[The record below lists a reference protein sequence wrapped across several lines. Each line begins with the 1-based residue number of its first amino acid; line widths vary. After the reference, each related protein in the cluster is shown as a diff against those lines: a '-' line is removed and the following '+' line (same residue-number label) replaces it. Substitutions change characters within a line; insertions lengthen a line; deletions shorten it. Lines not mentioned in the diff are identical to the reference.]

1 MENKIL
7 EENTM
12 KKKIFI
18 VSVISILLAY
28 AGIIS
33 ATEKFGVTIYPG
45 AKPDSEAT
53 KVVAQ
58 MSKGGGEC
66 YRTNDN
72 LAKVTDFYKKQP
84 GMEFIGGDKEG
95 AMFRKGKVD
104 ITLQNP
110 WMDMKTG
117 KKNTDTLISIVNQQ

>member
-1 MENKIL
+1 
-7 EENTM
+7 M
-12 KKKIFI
+12 KKKIFMI
-18 VSVISILLAY
+18 SVISILLAC
-28 AGIIS
+28 AGIVS
-33 ATEKFGVTIYPG
+33 ASDKFGVPVYPG

-58 MSKGGGEC
+58 MSTGGGEC

-72 LAKVTDFYKKQP
+72 LAKVVDFYKKQP
-84 GMEFIGGDKEG
+84 GLKYVGGDKEG

-104 ITLQNP
+104 VTLQNP